1 MNYGYLFIF
10 WGPSKSRSE
19 ALHVA
24 WSNLFFVWICSRVQ
38 YYCCCQIWLG
48 TILLA
53 TMTTTHLHYKHK
65 TNLMMTTKYSLFS
78 GKRRKEKLGRICRG
92 CGFLA
97 AHSRAIFNQDF
108 LTSFFL
114 TQKKGGRRMYLC
126 ALGQYAVVDLT
137 LSLLLLK
144 MTTTEVNQVWIESSH
159 SG

>member
-24 WSNLFFVWICSRVQ
+24 WSNLFFMWICSRVQ

-65 TNLMMTTKYSLFS
+65 TNLMMTTEYSLFS
-78 GKRRKEKLGRICRG
+78 VKRWKEKLGRICRG
-92 CGFLA
+92 CGLLA

-108 LTSFFL
+108 LTSFFWHKRKVAAGCICVPL
-114 TQKKGGRRMYLC
+114 ANMPWWIWHCRYYCWRWP
-126 ALGQYAVVDLT
+126 
-137 LSLLLLK
+137 LLK
-144 MTTTEVNQVWIESSH
+144 
-159 SG
+159 